1 VVHLNVS
8 FNNCNKGKLWMYRRG
23 SCHQCCGSGS
33 RIWCLF
39 WPPWI
44 QDPRYLKNQD
54 PDPVFRMNIP
64 DHISESLHNFW
75 GWKYLNLWCRS
86 GSRIRNLFDPG
97 SRIRVWKIQIR
108 EPGWTSRICNTGFH
122 YSTFEDTVHCSVPQ
136 DSACSRWK
144 RGEESLTRRL
154 LGFLS
159 PPERGPAPEPGR
171 SWES

>member
-1 VVHLNVS
+1 MVHLNVS
-8 FNNCNKGKLWMYRRG
+8 LNNCNKGKLWMYRRG

-44 QDPRYLKNQD
+44 QDPRCLKNQD
-54 PDPVFRMNIP
+54 PDLVFRMNIP

-97 SRIRVWKIQIR
+97 SRIRDWKIQIR
-108 EPGWTSRICNTGFH
+108 NRDEHPGSATLVFTTAHLKTLYTVLYLRI
-122 YSTFEDTVHCSVPQ
+122 VHV
-136 DSACSRWK
+136 
-144 RGEESLTRRL
+144 RGESEVKKAWH
-154 LGFLS
+154 GVC
-159 PPERGPAPEPGR
+159 
-171 SWES
+171 